1 MLYSLTKEQKI
12 ANWKEQIRLID
23 RKVANLEKLKS
34 DLENKISRTLESK
47 TGMAAFDRAINSIS
61 QEQ

>member
-23 RKVANLEKLKS
+23 QKMANLAKLKS
-34 DLENKISRTLESK
+34 DLEKKISRTSTSQ
-47 TGMAAFDRAINSIS
+47 TGIAAFDQAINSIS
-61 QEQ
+61 Q

>member
-12 ANWKEQIRLID
+12 ANWEHQIKLID

-34 DLENKISRTLESK
+34 DLEKKISK
-47 TGMAAFDRAINSIS
+47 TSTNSTGHAAFDRAINSIN
-61 QEQ
+61 Q